1 MYNTRQYTSE
11 ITIKIRSLGTCG
23 NFAGNLNLY
32 TIHCLGNW
40 YYEKQAYTVYIPVN
54 INDVKM

>member
-32 TIHCLGNW
+32 TSLGNL
-40 YYEKQAYTVYIPVN
+40 YYEKQAYTVYIPVY